1 MGGIALS
8 AGIRQNL
15 LSLQSTADMMSQT
28 SNRLSTGMK
37 VNSAL
42 DNPQSFFTAQGLSN
56 RASDLSTLQDSMGLA
71 TQTLQA
77 ADKGITAIQ
86 KLVDQAKS
94 TANQALQATA
104 TSTTLTG
111 AASSDIASTDLL
123 SGLGV
128 TSGKTVTVSAGSA
141 SYTFTASG
149 GSTVADL
156 IAGING
162 DSGLTTEGL
171 SVSLSNGQL
180 SFTDTSGG
188 DVKLTT
194 DGAITNLVGSST
206 SSTNGTTLTEARA
219 TFASDYD
226 NLRTQIDQLATDA
239 SFNGV
244 NLLNGDNLTVKF
256 NEDGSSKLDITG
268 VTYDSSGLSI
278 NAADFSSDSKVEAAV
293 AELNTATNT
302 LRAQSSTFGGNLS
315 VVQNRED
322 FTKNM
327 INVLQ
332 TGADGLTLADTN
344 EEGAN
349 MLALQTRQS
358 LSTTALSM
366 ASRADQAVLS
376 FLR

>member
-128 TSGKTVTVSAGSA
+128 TSGKTVTVSAGGA